1 MKGKVYGLMVALI
14 FVAGS
19 FCVAKSHGTYE
30 LVIKNSSRP
39 IDELTAMVS
48 TAFREGEFRVR
59 AVRIIGTPNIVRERT
74 ADHCPYQARLIVLS
88 HEGFTSKLVSYQ
100 NKYIVGALLRI
111 AIFENEN
118 GTQVS
123 IADPETAVRL
133 IANDL
138 DIERYNSL
146 ARYAHRIKNKIR
158 RLITGLDHK
167 GILSAQKIPPLREE
181 DDLRVGSADIPWIIG
196 DLTWFR
202 DFDQTIVLRKVHTR
216 GNGTLRFK
224 TVLNEIK
231 TQISKF
237 APVESDRKYENYT
250 RLSDLKWKLVAVVR
264 AVNRNAAVLG
274 LSRERTEALA
284 LDVVGKSRE
293 DDRNTCP
300 GLDHAGA
307 FPIEIGVWEDGRYIY
322 VGMLHPIVRL
332 DQYFWDARLIDMIL
346 NANFAGTLN
355 LSLKIAVT
363 GKKGGEQY

>member
-1 MKGKVYGLMVALI
+1 MKEKVYSLIVALI
-14 FVAGS
+14 
-19 FCVAKSHGTYE
+19 CVATASSAARSYGTYE

-39 IDELTAMVS
+39 VNELTAMVS
-48 TAFREGEFRVR
+48 KAFYGDEFRVR
-59 AVRIIGTPNIVRERT
+59 AVRTVGTPNIVRERA
-74 ADHCPYQARLIVLS
+74 ADHCAYQARLIVLS
-88 HEGFTSKLVSYQ
+88 HEGFTSKLVSY
-100 NKYIVGALLRI
+100 NTKYIVGALLRI
-111 AIFENEN
+111 AIYDNEN

-123 IADPETAVRL
+123 IANPETAVRI

-146 ARYAHRIKNKIR
+146 ARYAYRIKNKIR
-158 RLITGLDHK
+158 RVITELDHK
-167 GILSAQKIPPLREE
+167 GVLSAQQIEPIREE

-202 DFDQTIVLRKVHTR
+202 DIDQTVVLRKVHTR

-231 TQISKF
+231 SQISRF
-237 APVESDRKYENYT
+237 APVESDRDYEHYT
-250 RLSDLKWKLVAVVR
+250 KLSDLKWKVVTVIK

-274 LSRERTEALA
+274 LTRERTEALA

-300 GLDHAGA
+300 GLDHASA
-307 FPIEIGVWEDGRYIY
+307 FPIEIGVWEEGRYIY

-332 DQYFWDARLIDMIL
+332 DQYFWDAGLIDMIL

-355 LSLKIAVT
+355 LSLKLAVT

>member
-1 MKGKVYGLMVALI
+1 MKGKVYGLIFALLV
-14 FVAGS
+14 VAGAS
-19 FCVAKSHGTYE
+19 CAAKSYGTYE
-30 LVIKNSSRP
+30 LVVKNSTRP
-39 IDELTAMVS
+39 IDELTAMIS
-48 TAFREGEFRVR
+48 AAFYGEEFRVR
-59 AVRIIGTPNIVRERT
+59 AVRIIATPNIVRERT
-74 ADHCPYQARLIVLS
+74 ADHCPYQTRLIVLS
-88 HEGFTSKLVSYQ
+88 HEGFTSKLVSYHT
-100 NKYIVGALLRI
+100 KYIVGALLRI
-111 AIFENEN
+111 AVFENEN

-123 IADPETAVRL
+123 IADPETAVRF

-158 RLITGLDHK
+158 RIITGLDHK
-167 GILSAQKIPPLREE
+167 GILSAQKIEPVRDE
-181 DDLRVGSADIPWIIG
+181 DDLRVGTADIPWIIG

-202 DFDQTIVLRKVHTR
+202 DIDQTIVLRKVHTR

-224 TVLNEIK
+224 TVLSEIK
-231 TQISKF
+231 SQISKF
-237 APVESDRKYENYT
+237 APVESDRNYEHYT
-250 RLSDLKWKLVAVVR
+250 KLSDLKWKLVTVIK

-274 LSRERTEALA
+274 LTRERTEALA

-293 DDRNTCP
+293 NDRNTCP
-300 GLDHAGA
+300 GLDHASA

-332 DQYFWDARLIDMIL
+332 DQYFWDARLIDMLL